1 MSITPQLLITAPLV
15 VLLCAAAWHDAK
27 SFRIPNAIIVIGV
40 VLGIALNSFVP
51 TGLGF
56 SSAALGMLAG
66 LVGLFPLYLL
76 RIWGA
81 GDVKLMAVVGAFL
94 GVWDLFGSLLVSL
107 LVGGVLAI
115 IVALRRQTGRL
126 LFDNLRYLVY
136 QLLLSL
142 QARSAKAVEAPASSA
157 GKVAY
162 AVPILLGTAAYL
174 VYRGIG
180 IA

>member
-1 MSITPQLLITAPLV
+1 MTPHLMITGPLL
-15 VLLCAAAWHDAK
+15 VLLCAAAWHDAT

-51 TGLGF
+51 AGLGF
-56 SSAALGMLAG
+56 SSAALGMVAG

-94 GVWDLFGSLLVSL
+94 GFADLVGSLLVSL
-107 LVGGVLAI
+107 LAGGLIAVL
-115 IVALRRQTGRL
+115 VALRRRTGRL
-126 LFDNLRYLVY
+126 LFGNLRYLVY
-136 QLLLSL
+136 QLLFSL
-142 QARSAKAVEAPASSA
+142 QARSAGAVEAPASSA

-162 AVPILLGTAAYL
+162 AIPILLGTAAYL